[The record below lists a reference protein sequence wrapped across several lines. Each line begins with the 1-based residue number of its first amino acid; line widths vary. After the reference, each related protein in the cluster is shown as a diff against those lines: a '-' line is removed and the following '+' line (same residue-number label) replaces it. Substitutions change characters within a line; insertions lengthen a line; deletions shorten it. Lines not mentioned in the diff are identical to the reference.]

1 VKKKD
6 LLVKVFSWRL
16 VSLIS
21 MLLTLWV
28 LTGDFIE
35 STSITVIVQIIQT
48 MVHGLF
54 EYTWDKHKKT

>member
-1 VKKKD
+1 MKKKD

-28 LTGDFIE
+28 LTGDLIE
-35 STSITVIVQIIQT
+35 STSVTIIVQIIQT
-48 MVHGLF
+48 MVHGSF
-54 EYTWDKHKKT
+54 EYIWDKYKKT